1 MNIGEKIKYFR
12 AVKGMSGEDL
22 SERSGISISTIRK
35 YEVGI
40 RKPKPDQLLK
50 ICEALGV
57 SINTFLDFDIK
68 TVSDLLSLIF
78 KMDEQLDIHFEAE
91 KGNDGAYLP
100 QTLKLSFENEL
111 VNQKLLSYM
120 TALEKR
126 DEYIASVPD
135 CKDKQVLE
143 TLSAIEQNIS
153 DLRNQLINDNT
164 VIQKK
169 ADPDMPI
176 VVEPSLQT
184 YETSSATGTASSASP
199 EIPRFLQDVLFD
211 CTSDELEL
219 IAQTAQTIKKC
230 LRKQS
235 KNKH

>member
-126 DEYIASVPD
+126 DKYIASVPD

-153 DLRNQLINDNT
+153 DLRNQLINDDT

-176 VVEPSLQT
+176 VEPSLQT

>member
-176 VVEPSLQT
+176 VEPSLQT

-230 LRKQS
+230 LRRQS

>member
-111 VNQKLLSYM
+111 INQKLLSYM

-126 DEYIASVPD
+126 DKYIASVPD

-153 DLRNQLINDNT
+153 DLRNQLINDDT

-176 VVEPSLQT
+176 VEPSLQT